1 MSHHKEEE
9 EHKIDIGQV
18 YTKSEQFVENNKK
31 ILVAAVGVVI
41 LVVAGYFGYKSYIGG
56 QEVEAQ
62 ASIWKAEYYFSVDS
76 LDKALEGD
84 GQYFGFEYISE
95 NFKGTKSANLAN
107 YYIGIIYKE
116 KGDLEYAIEYL
127 KKADIDDEVLGS
139 VAIGSIGDCY
149 IDLGNYDEAITY
161 FNKAV
166 SHSGNSFT
174 APIYLNKAAITYEV
188 LGKYKEAARDYQ
200 KIIDDYSDSPEAKKV
215 KKNLA
220 RVEQLSN

>member
-1 MSHHKEEE
+1 MSKHKEEE
-9 EHKIDIGQV
+9 ENKIDIGQV

-31 ILVAAVGVVI
+31 SLVGVVGVVI
-41 LVVAGYFGYKSYIGG
+41 LVVAGWFAYKSYIGG
-56 QEVEAQ
+56 QETEAQ
-62 ASIWKAEYYFSVDS
+62 AAIWKSEYYFSIDS

-84 GQYFGFEYISE
+84 GQYFGLEYIAE
-95 NFKGTKSANLAN
+95 NYKGTKTANLAN

-127 KKADIDDEVLGS
+127 EKADIDDAVLGS

-149 IDLGNYDEAITY
+149 VDLGEYDEAIKY

-166 SHSGNSFT
+166 SHSANSFT
-174 APIYLNKAAITYEV
+174 APIYLNKAAVAYEI
-188 LGKYKEAARDYQ
+188 LGDYGKAASNYQ
-200 KIIDDYSDSPEAKKV
+200 TIIDKYEASPEATKV

-220 RVEQLSN
+220 RVEQLK